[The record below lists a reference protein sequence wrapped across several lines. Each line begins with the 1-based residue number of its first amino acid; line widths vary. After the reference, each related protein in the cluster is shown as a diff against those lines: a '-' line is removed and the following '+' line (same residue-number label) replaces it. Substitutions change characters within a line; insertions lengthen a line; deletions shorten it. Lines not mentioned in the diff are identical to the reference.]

1 VAENY
6 GGFSLRR
13 QDKDV
18 KKLWGGE
25 LRSAL
30 PTATHVQDLQNDLLA
45 LGFSLIGN
53 ADGVFGRTTEWAV
66 REFQIYARM
75 EFVARIDPD
84 LKDKIPDTHDFLKL
98 IEVKNDDRYTGP
110 NNPLSGVV
118 NTETA
123 KRIKAWVDK
132 GWRCPVIACA
142 FELKDGTRTGTVKGK
157 NLWLGEIAHEK
168 PARVYV
174 RDFTR
179 YYCQSGELP
188 PQVQLLWID
197 PSVNSFRLKFGSKVT
212 DTIPRSGLNGDT
224 IKTELESKFEI
235 NKFQVVQFTDDLWE
249 IRFLDKPTIG
259 AEETLTVEDVTAA
272 QFQVKS
278 LPEWVVLG
286 DHAKYATLGGPRSI
300 PPNHCPAEYG
310 GELLPESL
318 TGVSDVDVNSDPLK
332 QYLRQI
338 RGEYLTQEWDV

>member
-1 VAENY
+1 MSN
-6 GGFSLRR
+6 
-13 QDKDV
+13 
-18 KKLWGGE
+18 
-25 LRSAL
+25 
-30 PTATHVQDLQNDLLA
+30 
-45 LGFSLIGN
+45 LIITR
-53 ADGVFGRTTEWAV
+53 V
-66 REFQIYARM
+66 
-75 EFVARIDPD
+75 
-84 LKDKIPDTHDFLKL
+84 L
-98 IEVKNDDRYTGP
+98 
-110 NNPLSGVV
+110 

-132 GWRCPVIACA
+132 GWRCPVIPCA

-157 NLWLGEIAHEK
+157 NLWLGEIVHEK

-179 YYCQSGELP
+179 YYCQSGEP

-197 PSVNSFRLKFGSKVT
+197 QSVTTFRLQFGSVVT
-212 DTIPRSGLNGDT
+212 GNQISRSGLNGDT
-224 IKTELESKFEI
+224 IKTELESQAGI

-259 AEETLTVEDVTAA
+259 AEETLTIEDVTGA

-278 LPEWVVLG
+278 LSEWVVLG
-286 DHAKYATLGGPRSI
+286 DHVKYATLGGPRSI

-318 TGVSDVDVNSDPLK
+318 IGMIAASVNSDPLK
-332 QYLRQI
+332 KSTYRVI
-338 RGEYLTQEWDV
+338 RAVLEVECLGFFDSLNAYDTGLLSLGPCHWILGKKSQGAIAAGELGLL